1 MARYYPSMMKYVWII
16 PLCLVI
22 CLIAGYALAKLQPA
36 AYQVSSTLLVSAGA
50 PGTTYP
56 GISASS
62 SDSLSQATDDT
73 TEIPTRSVMSFVY
86 NFDPAI
92 GQHHFT
98 ADDLL
103 VDVTALNPSTT
114 SATIVLTATA
124 LHQADAVLLV
134 NDVAQGYQAY
144 KTKMLRDELDITRA
158 GLQNQY
164 NQYKAQSVALENQ
177 ILRFT
182 NPSDPHVPLLTADRS
197 TIDSAM
203 TNIQGQLLQLPPTQN
218 IHSDI
223 SIIQPAKLSDAT
235 STSKTTTLLA
245 VSGGIG
251 LAVGVLLWLLFV
263 MLDNRVRADDQV
275 PAKLGL
281 SYLGSLTTNKEIQAG
296 TVPTGTEVAQQLSD
310 IGVNMRLTGVL
321 PGSWRVPQGAVLLVT
336 SAQPVEGKTTV
347 ASGLAAALARGGR
360 SVLVIDGDLRNPT
373 THLAF
378 GMTPSSFGLSGLLK
392 ANGNENL
399 DAVVQRSNISGVWV
413 LPGGATLEEATL
425 LLDQRLPS
433 ILAQLRKKTDIIIID
448 GPALLSGSEATLLAS
463 MADGVALVVDARHDK
478 VPLLLRAKGVLT
490 SLTSTPIGVVM
501 NRVAQRKRNPYY
513 AMAYNADNVTET
525 PSSKQ
530 NSQYNANGN
539 GNGNG
544 VSNGRPEQTVN
555 APGSSP
561 NFYGV
566 APTPGRPG
574 AALPMDFPLMQP
586 NPNPPSPFPS
596 PRRMDM
602 TPPQS

>member
-1 MARYYPSMMKYVWII
+1 MARYYPSMKKYAWII
-16 PLCLVI
+16 LVCLVI
-22 CLIAGYALAKLQPA
+22 CLVAGYAVAKLQPT
-36 AYQVSSTLLVSAGA
+36 AYQVTSTLLVNAGA
-50 PGTTYP
+50 PGTTFP
-56 GISASS
+56 GVSATS

-73 TEIPTRSVMSFVY
+73 TEIPTRSVMNFVY

-92 GQHHFT
+92 GAHHYT

-103 VDVTALNPSTT
+103 VDVSALNPSTT
-114 SATIVLTATA
+114 SATILLTATA
-124 LHQADAVLLV
+124 LHPADAVLLV

-144 KTKMLRDELDITRA
+144 RTKALRDELD
-158 GLQNQY
+158 LQRQSLQDQYNQY
-164 NQYKAQSVALENQ
+164 NQKSIALEQQ
-177 ILRFT
+177 ILRYT

-197 TIDSAM
+197 TVDTAM
-203 TNIQGQLLQLPPTQN
+203 TNIQSQLLQLPPTQN

-223 SIIQPAKLSDAT
+223 FIIQPAKLSDVT
-235 STSKTTTLLA
+235 STSKTTLILA
-245 VSGGIG
+245 VTGGIG
-251 LAVGVLLWLLFV
+251 LAIGILLWLLFV
-263 MLDNRVRADDQV
+263 MLDNRVRTDDQV
-275 PAKLGL
+275 PEKLGL
-281 SYLGSLTTNKEIQAG
+281 SYLGSLTTNKEIQPG
-296 TVPTGTEVAQQLSD
+296 TVPTGTVAAQQLSD
-310 IGVNMRLTGVL
+310 IGVNLRLTGVL

-336 SAQPVEGKTTV
+336 SAQPVEGKTTI
-347 ASGLAAALARGGR
+347 ASGLAAAMARGGR

-399 DAVVQRSNISGVWV
+399 DAAVQRSNVPGIWV

-425 LLDQRLPS
+425 LLDQRFPS
-433 ILAQLRKKTDIIIID
+433 ILAQLRKKTDVIIID

-513 AMAYNADNVTET
+513 AMSYNAEGVVEAT
-525 PSSKQ
+525 SAKQ
-530 NSQYNANGN
+530 NGVYMSNGN
-539 GNGNG
+539 GTA
-544 VSNGRPEQTVN
+544 NGRSEQAVN
-555 APGSSP
+555 ASP
-561 NFYGV
+561 ASNMYGV
-566 APTPGRPG
+566 PASPGRQG
-574 AALPMDFPLMQP
+574 VGMPMDFPVMQP

>member
-1 MARYYPSMMKYVWII
+1 MKKYAWII

-22 CLIAGYALAKLQPA
+22 CLIAGYFAAKAQPA
-36 AYQVSSTLLVSAGA
+36 AYQVSSTLLVSAGS

-56 GISASS
+56 GVSASS

-92 GQHHFT
+92 GQHHFS

-103 VDVTALNPSTT
+103 VDVAALNPSTT

-124 LHQADAVLLV
+124 LHQADALLLV

-144 KTKMLRDELDITRA
+144 KTKQLRDQLDIERQS
-158 GLQNQY
+158 LQNQY
-164 NQYKAQSVALENQ
+164 NQYKAQSVALEQQ
-177 ILRFT
+177 ILRYT

-223 SIIQPAKLSDAT
+223 SIIQPAKLSDVT
-235 STSKTTTLLA
+235 STSKTTTILA
-245 VSGGIG
+245 VTGGIG
-251 LAVGVLLWLLFV
+251 LVVGILLWLLFV
-263 MLDNRVRADDQV
+263 MMDNRVRADDQV
-275 PAKLGL
+275 PEKLGL
-281 SYLGSLTTNKEIQAG
+281 SYLGSLTTNKEIQPG
-296 TVPTGTEVAQQLSD
+296 TVPTGTEVAHQLSD
-310 IGVNMRLTGVL
+310 IGVNLRLTGVL
-321 PGSWRVPQGAVLLVT
+321 PGSWRIPQGAILLVT

-378 GMTPSSFGLSGLLK
+378 GMTQSSFGLSGLLK

-501 NRVAQRKRNPYY
+501 NRVARRKRNPYY
-513 AMAYNADNVTET
+513 AMAYNEGNATET
-525 PSSKQ
+525 TSTKQ
-530 NSQYNANGN
+530 NSLYSGN

-544 VSNGRPEQTVN
+544 VSNGRPEQTVS

-566 APTPGRPG
+566 APSPGRPG
-574 AALPMDFPLMQP
+574 VAQPMDFPVMQP